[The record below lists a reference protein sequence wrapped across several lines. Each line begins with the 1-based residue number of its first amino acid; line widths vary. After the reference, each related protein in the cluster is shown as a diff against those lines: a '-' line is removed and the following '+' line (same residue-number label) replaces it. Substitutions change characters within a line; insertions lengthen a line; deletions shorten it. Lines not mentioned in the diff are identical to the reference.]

1 MRHVIERE
9 RIKREGQ
16 AEPLV
21 DRSQL
26 SMTAQQKLD
35 AALRQY
41 KQRLDADFS
50 NRVNARV
57 REFLQQFFLSTAGGR
72 SKPNR
77 AGTRGRLA
85 TRWPVVCEVG
95 EQRVGA
101 GVARSLRAIKPDPA
115 KPLTHSHSGCH
126 RFVP

>member
-77 AGTRGRLA
+77 AGLLR
-85 TRWPVVCEVG
+85 PVDHPPP
-95 EQRVGA
+95 
-101 GVARSLRAIKPDPA
+101 ARSRHAASARP
-115 KPLTHSHSGCH
+115 T
-126 RFVP
+126 

>member
-1 MRHVIERE
+1 VRHVIERE

-77 AGTRGRLA
+77 AGLLR
-85 TRWPVVCEVG
+85 PIDHPPS
-95 EQRVGA
+95 
-101 GVARSLRAIKPDPA
+101 ARSRHAASARP
-115 KPLTHSHSGCH
+115 T
-126 RFVP
+126 